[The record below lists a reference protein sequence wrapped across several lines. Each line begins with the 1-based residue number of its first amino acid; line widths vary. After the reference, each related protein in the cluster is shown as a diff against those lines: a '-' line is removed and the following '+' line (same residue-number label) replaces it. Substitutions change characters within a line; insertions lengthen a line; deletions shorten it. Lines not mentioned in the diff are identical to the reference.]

1 MYITKK
7 DWWSTLIQT
16 LGWCRETVWRPHKH
30 LCIFQN
36 WILFMTQKNYWCH
49 PQIIV
54 CMTSQFCVM
63 SAKNKRSNSP
73 SSWLFFSLKRN
84 KLCASSVKCCGLCT
98 GSEWRVVYSFKQK
111 EGLLESHWTLWANKS
126 GCRFRGVFFHRFVE
140 ALVGQNTGLEFHK
153 FVHKEHVYI
162 CICCFVRYFPIYIY
176 MYTCFWDI
184 PMEKHQPLW
193 DDFSTSRWCSGCKT
207 TSRRKMSRN
216 CWKVGKLPWW
226 KTRVSTASSSKC
238 PSPKTNEGN
247 LQKKALNPSMF
258 GVPCHP

>member
-176 MYTCFWDI
+176 IYICTHVFETSQWKNTNLFGMIFRHQDGAAVARPPPGGRCPETA
-184 PMEKHQPLW
+184 EK
-193 DDFSTSRWCSGCKT
+193 
-207 TSRRKMSRN
+207 
-216 CWKVGKLPWW
+216 
-226 KTRVSTASSSKC
+226 
-238 PSPKTNEGN
+238 
-247 LQKKALNPSMF
+247 
-258 GVPCHP
+258 